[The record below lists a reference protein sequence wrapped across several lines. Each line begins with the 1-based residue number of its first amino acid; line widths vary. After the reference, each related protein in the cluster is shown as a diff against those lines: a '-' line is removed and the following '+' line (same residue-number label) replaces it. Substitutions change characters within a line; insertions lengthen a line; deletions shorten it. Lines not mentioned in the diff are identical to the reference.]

1 MYCMTCNV
9 LGVVVNVYIYNIHTA
24 VCSKHYIYI
33 IYTHTYT
40 DINIAQFIQSLI
52 YPHIDYTVYSMVYN
66 VTD

>member
-1 MYCMTCNV
+1 MC
-9 LGVVVNVYIYNIHTA
+9 IYIHTA

-33 IYTHTYT
+33 YIYTHTYT